1 MDCLDS
7 IACTDEE
14 LISLALDGE
23 ALSEE
28 ANNHLQQCETCKQ
41 RLASYKQD
49 NAYLLAHLYRSQCPS
64 GEKLSLYCD
73 DLLPAG
79 ERVSIA
85 SHVKDC
91 PLCATEVEQTRSFL
105 RTLDIDFPASPF
117 SPRALVRTIFA
128 TRVIRTQAQFAVRGN
143 GLETA
148 WPRQYKAESVDLSL
162 HLPLTSSGEHM
173 LLGIMTGVDPIES
186 ADPFEVAL
194 AELYAAPGP
203 VAANGDKPG
212 ASPLLCTQVD
222 GLGHIVFK
230 PVPAG
235 QYVMVVYLPNCELV
249 IEDLSID

>member
-79 ERVSIA
+79 GRGSIA
-85 SHVKDC
+85 NHLKDF
-91 PLCATEVEQTRSFL
+91 PLCCPEVEAKPSFF
-105 RTLDIDFPASPF
+105 RKHDI
-117 SPRALVRTIFA
+117 
-128 TRVIRTQAQFAVRGN
+128 
-143 GLETA
+143 E
-148 WPRQYKAESVDLSL
+148 
-162 HLPLTSSGEHM
+162 
-173 LLGIMTGVDPIES
+173 
-186 ADPFEVAL
+186 
-194 AELYAAPGP
+194 
-203 VAANGDKPG
+203 
-212 ASPLLCTQVD
+212 
-222 GLGHIVFK
+222 
-230 PVPAG
+230 
-235 QYVMVVYLPNCELV
+235 
-249 IEDLSID
+249 

>member
-28 ANNHLQQCETCKQ
+28 ANNHLQQCETCKR
-41 RLASYKQD
+41 RLAIYKQD

-105 RTLDIDFPASPF
+105 RTLDIDFPTFSF

-143 GLETA
+143 GFETA

-162 HLPLTSSGEHM
+162 HLSLTSSGEHM
-173 LLGIMTGVDPIES
+173 LLGIMTSVDPIECV
-186 ADPFEVAL
+186 DPFEVAL
-194 AELYAAPGP
+194 ALPGP
-203 VAANGDKPG
+203 CSYGSLSRKQAQVRGQRSQNRGQNSEAG
-212 ASPLLCTQVD
+212 ATGSSRKRCCAREKLPTCV
-222 GLGHIVFK
+222 I
-230 PVPAG
+230 VPAR
-235 QYVMVVYLPNCELV
+235 
-249 IEDLSID
+249 